1 MLPDRPPHLFHD
13 APHGSSPLTAEQR
26 LRYIRDV
33 MARSDSFSAV
43 PGWGMVWVGVLGLV
57 AAALGSQVSSEVE
70 WVLLWLTTALVAI
83 ASGTAIMVRKAHRH
97 GMPLDSGAGRRFVM
111 SLLPPF
117 IAACVLT
124 PAMLRIDAA
133 GLLPGIWLL
142 LYGAGTIT
150 GGAFSVRPVQLMGLA
165 FMLLGSVSLMLPATY
180 GSLAMGLG
188 FGLLHIIFGTWI
200 ARRYGG

>member
-13 APHGSSPLTAEQR
+13 APRGSSPLTAEQR

-43 PGWGMVWVGVLGLV
+43 PGWGMVWVGLLGV
-57 AAALGSQVSSEVE
+57 GAAALGSQVSSEVE
-70 WVLLWLTTALVAI
+70 WVLLWLLTALVAV

-111 SLLPPF
+111 SLLPPLV
-117 IAACVLT
+117 AGCVLT
-124 PAMLRIDAA
+124 PALLRVDAA
-133 GLLPGIWLL
+133 ALLPGIWLL

-150 GGAFSVRPVQLMGLA
+150 GGAFSIRPVQLMGLA
-165 FMLLGSVSLMLPATY
+165 FMLLGTVALMLPSSW
-180 GSLAMGLG
+180 GSLWMGLG
-188 FGLLHIIFGTWI
+188 FGGLHIIVGILI